1 MDNCIF
7 CQIIDHKL
15 PGAFVYE
22 DEEMVA
28 IQDLHPLAATHVLI
42 IPRKHIDSMNQVT
55 EEDELLIS
63 RLLIK
68 GRDLAIKK
76 GIAENGY
83 RLVINTGSGGGQTIF
98 HLHVHLL
105 GGNPLGADL
114 MTRGLK

>member
-7 CQIIDHKL
+7 CQILDHKL

-28 IQDLHPLAATHVLI
+28 IQDLHSLAATHLLI

-55 EEDELLIS
+55 EEDELLLS
-63 RLLIK
+63 KMLIK
-68 GRDLAIKK
+68 ARELAFKK
-76 GIAENGY
+76 GIAESGY
-83 RLVINTGSGGGQTIF
+83 RLVINTGSGGGQSIF
-98 HLHVHLL
+98 HIHLHLL
-105 GGNPLGADL
+105 GGTPSVPDL